1 MLISSLYH
9 TQGIVG
15 YNYQK
20 TERTKDTE
28 IYYLHSKT
36 KRAACPKCHSWSTS
50 IIETGKTRDIRGLCI
65 GFKKR

>member
-1 MLISSLYH
+1 MLISSLQH

-28 IYYLHSKT
+28 IYYLHS
-36 KRAACPKCHSWSTS
+36 RAMRLACPQCGSWSTS
-50 IIETGKTRDIRGLCI
+50 IVETGKTRDIRGLCI